1 MKIVGSII
9 DFVFPRI
16 CHVCGEN
23 LPHDARFVCPACLS
37 RLPRTLYH
45 RTPDNA
51 MERRFMGQFPFRA
64 ATGHF
69 FYTRESAIATLIHDM
84 KYRKFRSL
92 ASFLG
97 EEVAAELLPTGFL
110 SDIDMI
116 VPVPMHF
123 MKKARRGYNQTEE
136 ISKGISKIVGI
147 PVADNLRAV
156 RGHRTQTSLSLESR
170 IRNVEG
176 VFRVKNPE
184 ELTAKS
190 ILIVDDVCTTGA
202 TLSAAA
208 IALHKAADIREL
220 SLLTL
225 AVTF

>member
-1 MKIVGSII
+1 
-9 DFVFPRI
+9 
-16 CHVCGEN
+16 
-23 LPHDARFVCPACLS
+23 
-37 RLPRTLYH
+37 
-45 RTPDNA
+45 
-51 MERRFMGQFPFRA
+51 
-64 ATGHF
+64 
-69 FYTRESAIATLIHDM
+69 
-84 KYRKFRSL
+84 
-92 ASFLG
+92 
-97 EEVAAELLPTGFL
+97 
-110 SDIDMI
+110 MI

-136 ISKGISKIVGI
+136 ISKGISKVVGI

-170 IRNVEG
+170 IRNVDG

-208 IALHKAADIREL
+208 IALHTAADIREL